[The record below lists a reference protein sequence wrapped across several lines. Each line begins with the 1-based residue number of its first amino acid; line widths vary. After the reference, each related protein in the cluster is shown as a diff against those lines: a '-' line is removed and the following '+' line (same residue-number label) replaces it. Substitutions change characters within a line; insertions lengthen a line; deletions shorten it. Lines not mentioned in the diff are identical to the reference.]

1 MWVAVYVPRWACLK
15 KKKAFQV
22 INVQGDILDVSK
34 QSEDNFQEKVLTFH
48 LQPNQKPAGYSH
60 HICDTRGLMSVS
72 YHSGCYL

>member
-1 MWVAVYVPRWACLK
+1 MCQDEPVSK
-15 KKKAFQV
+15 KKSAFQFL
-22 INVQGDILDVSK
+22 NVQGGILDVSK